1 MIRRPPRS
9 TLTDTLF
16 PYPPLFRSDRCR
28 NGLARLF
35 SPPRSPHA
43 TGRVGTPT
51 RSFLAKQKSRSAP
64 SFACAP
70 ALKGAARSPFG
81 FPNAIKAAMGA
92 DESNRKLEMENIGSF
107 NKTENGFTGTIRT
120 MARYVKEVGRAG
132 GRNNVRQTES
142 VTAGGATLKT
152 QYTKRK

>member
-81 FPNAIKAAMGA
+81 FPIAIKAAMGA
-92 DESNRKLEMENIGSF
+92 AESNRGLEMANIGSRSAERRVGKEGVSTCRSRGVTYHDRKK
-107 NKTENGFTGTIRT
+107 KTHKS
-120 MARYVKEVGRAG
+120 YK
-132 GRNNVRQTES
+132 
-142 VTAGGATLKT
+142 
-152 QYTKRK
+152 